1 LTVVVV
7 DSSVIVAALSPDEKS
22 DKALLDLR
30 AAAAQGML
38 APSLLMY
45 ELANVIVTKRRRG
58 GLDADDHARLNAE
71 VANLPVELIEL
82 NGADSADL
90 AVLALDLNLSAY
102 DAAYVQLARQ
112 RSASLL
118 TLDRRLA
125 EAARA
130 AGVALI

>member
-1 LTVVVV
+1 LIVVVV

-45 ELANVIVTKRRRG
+45 ELANVIATKRRRG

-71 VANLPVELIEL
+71 VANLPIDLIEP
-82 NGADSADL
+82 NGAGAADL
-90 AVLALDLNLSAY
+90 AMLALDLNLSAY

-125 EAARA
+125 DAARA
-130 AGVALI
+130 AGVPLI